1 MANKKTN
8 KHEIIVKIEKEEWA
22 KALDKAF
29 KKKNK
34 EVTID
39 GFRKGKAPR
48 DVYEKKYGKESLYLG
63 ASDEVVNDAFLK
75 ALKDSELVPIIRPTV
90 DINDVCDDYIEY
102 KFIITTKPEIVIKK
116 YKGLGVKEEKVEVT
130 KEEIDHEL
138 GHILERYTELRVKE
152 GSVDNKDIAVIDFE
166 GFKDGV
172 AFDGGKAEN
181 YELEIGSNTFIP
193 GFEEQLIG
201 MKTGDEKDIN
211 VTFPEEYPQ
220 EELKGKP
227 VVFKVKVNEIK
238 EKVQREFDKDLFED
252 LGLEGV
258 DTKEKLENQIK
269 EDILARKEVEA
280 EDKHIDKLLE
290 EIAKNVEVDIPEE
303 LVDEEIDRL
312 MHQFEERMK
321 MQGITLDIYYQFTNS
336 TEEDLR
342 NNLEKEAYNHVLYRF
357 MLEEIAE
364 LEKIEVSK
372 EETEKRAEE
381 LAEKYKMK
389 KDEFLKTFG
398 GLDMIEYDMLMRKVI
413 DFLKE
418 ANK

>member
-413 DFLKE
+413 EFLKE